1 MLTPA
6 DIDRERQREARALA
20 RIRHR
25 LLALEMGL
33 GGALLLPLLLSGMAE
48 RLRDW
53 VIGVAAQPVLV
64 VGIYFVVVWA
74 AYGLIMLPMGYYG
87 GFRLPHRYGLST
99 QTLRGWV
106 VDEVKSALLGLGLG
120 LLVVEVI
127 YYLLRVTPELW
138 WLIAGGFMVV
148 LTVVLANLAPILLV
162 PLFYKLEP
170 VADEG
175 LVRQLEQLAARA
187 RTSVRGVYTIDL
199 SSKTKAANA
208 MIMGLGNTRR
218 IVLGDTLCADYE
230 PDEIETILAH
240 ELAHQVGHDMWWGVL
255 LQSGLTLMGF
265 YVVHLALHWGMAA
278 WGLQGLDDVA
288 GLPLVGLVM
297 GLFFAVTTPLGNGFS
312 RWRERLADDYA
323 LRMTGKPEAFISAM
337 VRLANQNLADVDP
350 ERWVELLLHS
360 HPAVGRRISRGES
373 FLRVGGNGPT
383 LEADPGAGGAG
394 RQEEDLRAL

>member
-1 MLTPA
+1 MLTGA
-6 DIDRERQREARALA
+6 DLDRERQGEAKALA

-25 LLALEMGL
+25 LVALEMGL
-33 GGALLLPLLLSGMAE
+33 GGALLLLLLLSGMAW
-48 RLRDW
+48 RLRD
-53 VIGVAAQPVLV
+53 VVMSVADHRVLI
-64 VGIYFVVVWA
+64 VGIYFCVVWA
-74 AYGLIMLPMGYYG
+74 VYGLIMVPVGYYG
-87 GFRLPHRYGLST
+87 SFRLPHRYGLST

-120 LLVVEVI
+120 LVVVEVI

-138 WLIAGGFMVV
+138 WVIAGGFMVV
-148 LTVVLANLAPILLV
+148 LTVVLANLAPVLLV

-175 LVRQLEQLAARA
+175 LVRRLEQLAERA

-199 SSKTKAANA
+199 SSRTKAANA

-218 IVLGDTLCADYE
+218 IVLGDTLYADYR

-240 ELAHQVGHDMWWGVL
+240 ELAHQVGHDMWWGL
-255 LQSGLTLMGF
+255 LVQSSLTLVGF
-265 YVVHLALHWGMAA
+265 YIAHLALRWGTGT
-278 WGLQGLDDVA
+278 WSLQGLDDVA

-297 GLFFAVTTPLGNGFS
+297 GLFLAVTTPLGNGFS
-312 RWRERLADDYA
+312 RWREGLADEYA
-323 LRMTGKPEAFISAM
+323 LRMTAKPEAFISAM

-360 HPAVGRRISRGES
+360 HPAVGKRIARGES
-373 FLRVGGNGPT
+373 YLREGHT
-383 LEADPGAGGAG
+383 GAGQGANC
-394 RQEEDLRAL
+394 

>member
-6 DIDRERQREARALA
+6 DIDRERQMEARALA

-33 GGALLLPLLLSGMAE
+33 GGALLLLLLLSGMAE

-64 VGIYFVVVWA
+64 VGIYFVAVWA
-74 AYGLIMLPMGYYG
+74 AYGLMMLPMGYYG

-99 QTLRGWV
+99 QTLQGWV
-106 VDEVKSALLGLGLG
+106 VDEVKSSLLGLGFG
-120 LLVVEVI
+120 VVVVEVI

-148 LTVVLANLAPILLV
+148 LSVILANLAPVLLV

-175 LVRQLEQLAARA
+175 LVSQLEQLAART
-187 RTSVRGVYTIDL
+187 RTTIRGVYTIDL
-199 SSKTKAANA
+199 SSRTKAANA

-218 IVLGDTLCADYE
+218 IVLGDTLYADYG

-240 ELAHQVGHDMWWGVL
+240 ELAHQVGHDVWWGLV
-255 LQSGLTLMGF
+255 LQSGLTLVGF
-265 YVVHLALHWGMAA
+265 YVVHLALRRGIVA

-297 GLFFAVTTPLGNGFS
+297 GLFLAVTAPVGNGFS
-312 RWRERLADDYA
+312 RWRERLADEYA

-360 HPAVGRRISRGES
+360 HPAVGRRIARGES
-373 FLRVGGNGPT
+373 FLGESGRGPA
-383 LEADPGAGGAG
+383 LGADFGRRGAGG
-394 RQEEDLRAL
+394 